1 MSEPVN
7 VTRAALGKLLDAVP
21 YPNPDD
27 PGDLSPPWWGPYGP
41 IGPVIGVVL
50 RGLSWV
56 LLNPQPLP
64 PRDIGAVQKVL
75 GRSRTSRSARRE
87 EVVYGKAGRLG
98 FGVLLILVII
108 SLAFW
113 LLRRRARGEI
123 APAVPVE
130 PEEEAVLL
138 EDEVVVP
145 PPGAPSAEDVTP
157 IEDPP
162 PLGEER
168 PPGAY

>member
-75 GRSRTSRSARRE
+75 GRSRTSTSARRE
-87 EVVYGKAGRLG
+87 EVVYGDAGRLV
-98 FGVLLILVII
+98 FAVVLILVII

-113 LLRRRARGEI
+113 LLRRRTREETV
-123 APAVPVE
+123 PAVPVE
-130 PEEEAVLL
+130 AEEEAVLL
-138 EDEVVVP
+138 EDEEVVMVP
-145 PPGAPSAEDVTP
+145 PPGAPSAEDVAP
-157 IEDPP
+157 REDLP

-168 PPGAY
+168 ARA